1 MIRLLIWF
9 VRVVI
14 IGRPLRLRPPCVRG
28 CFAVIRTARAAVYC
42 QHQLCVSCCAD
53 RCRCLRA
60 QIDAASDVRRELA
73 A

>member
-14 IGRPLRLRPPCVRG
+14 IGRPLKLRPPCARG
-28 CFAVIRTARAAVYC
+28 CFGTFRVLRAAIYC
-42 QHQLCVSCCAD
+42 QHQLCVECCAC
-53 RCRCLRA
+53 RCRCLSA
-60 QIDAASDVRRELA
+60 QIDATREVRRELA